1 MERSEFITK
10 ASEKRF
16 CENYIYTVFGGHRST
31 ECEVII
37 YAKEF
42 YENALKL
49 VKSLSETKSQVMEM
63 LLREGKSK
71 EEIGNALNMDE
82 ETVECNIAGSLRFL
96 RHPNRSKQ
104 FFRFVVRLE
113 DDLS

>member
-1 MERSEFITK
+1 METSEFITK

-16 CENYIYTVFGGHRST
+16 CENYIHKVFGGDTST

-42 YENALKL
+42 YENAMKL

-82 ETVECNIAGSLRFL
+82 ETVQFNISSSLRFL
-96 RHPNRSKQ
+96 RHPRQSKQ

>member
-1 MERSEFITK
+1 METSEFITK

-42 YENALKL
+42 YENAMKL

-63 LLREGKSK
+63 LLREGKSE
-71 EEIGNALNMDE
+71 EEIGNALHMDE
-82 ETVECNIAGSLRFL
+82 ETVKYNIASSLRFL
-96 RHPNRSKQ
+96 RHPHQSKQ
-104 FFRFVVRLE
+104 FEQFVVMLD

>member
-1 MERSEFITK
+1 METSEFITK

-42 YENALKL
+42 YENAMKL
-49 VKSLSETKSQVMEM
+49 VKSLS
-63 LLREGKSK
+63 
-71 EEIGNALNMDE
+71 
-82 ETVECNIAGSLRFL
+82 
-96 RHPNRSKQ
+96 
-104 FFRFVVRLE
+104 
-113 DDLS
+113 

>member
-1 MERSEFITK
+1 METSEFITK

-16 CENYIYTVFGGHRST
+16 CENYIHKVFGGHTST

-42 YENALKL
+42 YENAMKL
-49 VKSLSETKSQVMEM
+49 VKSLPEAKPQVMEM

-82 ETVECNIAGSLRFL
+82 ETVKYNIASSLRFL
-96 RHPNRSKQ
+96 RHPHQSKQ
-104 FFRFVVRLE
+104 FKQFVVMLE

>member
-16 CENYIYTVFGGHRST
+16 CENYIHTVFGGHRST

-42 YENALKL
+42 YENAMKL
-49 VKSLSETKSQVMEM
+49 VESLSETKSQVMEM
-63 LLREGKSK
+63 LLREGKNE
-71 EEIGNALNMDE
+71 EEIGKALNMDE
-82 ETVECNIAGSLRFL
+82 ETVRYNIASSLRYL
-96 RHPNRSKQ
+96 RHPNQAKP
-104 FFRFVVRLE
+104 FRQYMVFLE
-113 DDLS
+113 DDLN

>member
-1 MERSEFITK
+1 MDRSELITK
-10 ASEKRF
+10 TSEKRF
-16 CENYIYTVFGGHRST
+16 CDNYIHKVFGEHAST
-31 ECEVII
+31 EFEVII

-42 YENALKL
+42 YENAMKL

-82 ETVECNIAGSLRFL
+82 ETVQFNISSSLRFL
-96 RHPNRSKQ
+96 RHPRQSKQ
-104 FFRFVVRLE
+104 FFRFVVSLE